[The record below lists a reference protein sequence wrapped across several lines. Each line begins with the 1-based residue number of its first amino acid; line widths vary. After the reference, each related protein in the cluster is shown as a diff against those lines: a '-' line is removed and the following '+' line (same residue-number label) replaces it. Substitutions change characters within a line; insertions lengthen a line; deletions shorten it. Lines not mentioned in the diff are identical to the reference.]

1 MAKPINKTKTIHE
14 IEQEMQKI
22 QQEVDARN
30 AKIEALQQQKLQ
42 VVLEAKCTFFDVIYD
57 AALKDATVA
66 NTLLGLTEKLTGE
79 RKKIIAN
86 FVTEL
91 RDSIKPMHQE
101 AVNEPSPQG
110 NETLTQ
116 AELEERE
123 IERMLAEE
131 EAQNAPVNSVQTQ
144 PQAS

>member
-1 MAKPINKTKTIHE
+1 MAKPVNKTKTIHE

-42 VVLEAKCTFFDVIYD
+42 VVLEAKCTIFDVVYY
-57 AALKDATVA
+57 AALKEATVA
-66 NTLLGLTEKLTGE
+66 NTWLGLTEKLTGE

>member
-1 MAKPINKTKTIHE
+1 
-14 IEQEMQKI
+14 
-22 QQEVDARN
+22 
-30 AKIEALQQQKLQ
+30 
-42 VVLEAKCTFFDVIYD
+42 
-57 AALKDATVA
+57 
-66 NTLLGLTEKLTGE
+66 
-79 RKKIIAN
+79 
-86 FVTEL
+86 
-91 RDSIKPMHQE
+91 MHQE